1 MASSKVTIVG
11 AGNIGATA
19 ASVITNFNL
28 ADVVLIDVVE
38 NIAKGK
44 AIDISESASV
54 VGHNCSI
61 IGTSDWEQSKNSDVV
76 IIASGKPRHPGM
88 SRTDLLETNAGIV
101 IDVARKIK
109 KYTPESLIIVVT
121 NPLDAMAYAA
131 FKAGGFAKSKVM
143 GMSGQLD
150 GTRYCSFIAS
160 KLHVDPSCVH
170 GIILGVHGNDMLPL
184 PRFTTIGGIPLVELM
199 PESDIQKIIER
210 TKFAGA
216 EIVNLLGYSG
226 YYAAGTAI
234 ANMAQSLIRNS
245 RSIISCSVYCEGEYG
260 IKECF
265 MGVPVVLGGNGVEKI
280 IEISL
285 LDHEK
290 QMLSSSV
297 DHVKGLINKVDNL
310 L

>member
-1 MASSKVTIVG
+1 MASSKITIVG

-28 ADVVLIDVVE
+28 ADIVLIDVVE

-61 IGTSDWEQSKNSDVV
+61 IGTSDWKFAENSNVV

-88 SRTDLLETNAGIV
+88 SRADLLESNAAIV

-109 KYTPESLIIVVT
+109 KYTPNSFVIVVT
-121 NPLDAMAYAA
+121 NPLDAMVYAA
-131 FKAGGFAKSKVM
+131 FKAGEFDKRKIM

-150 GTRYCSFIAS
+150 GTRYCSFIAD
-160 KLHVDPSCVH
+160 KLQVDPACVH

-184 PRFTTIGGIPLVELM
+184 PRLTTIGGIPLIELM
-199 PESDIQKIIER
+199 PEKDIQQIIER

-234 ANMAQSLIRNS
+234 ANMAKSLLRNS
-245 RSIISCSVYCEGEYG
+245 RSIISCSVYCQGQYG
-260 IKECF
+260 INDCF
-265 MGVPVVLGGNGVEKI
+265 MGVPVVLGGNGIEKI

-285 LDHEK
+285 LEHES
-290 QMLSSSV
+290 QILSRSV
-297 DHVKGLINKVDNL
+297 EHVKELMINVNSWL
-310 L
+310 

>member
-1 MASSKVTIVG
+1 MASSKITIVG

-19 ASVITNFNL
+19 ASVIANFNL

-61 IGTSDWEQSKNSDVV
+61 VGTSDWQQSVNSDVV
-76 IIASGKPRHPGM
+76 IIAGGKPRHPGM
-88 SRTDLLETNAGIV
+88 SRDDLLESNAKV
-101 IDVARKIK
+101 VTDVARKIK
-109 KYTPESLIIVVT
+109 KYTPDSFVIVVT
-121 NPLDAMAYAA
+121 NPLDAMVYAA
-131 FKAGGFAKSKVM
+131 YKAGEFDKRKIM

-150 GTRYCSFIAS
+150 GTRYCSFIAD
-160 KLHVDPSCVH
+160 KLRVDPACVY

-184 PRFTTIGGIPLVELM
+184 PRLTTVGGIPLLELM
-199 PESDIQKIIER
+199 PESDVHQIIER

-234 ANMAQSLIRNS
+234 ANMAKSLIRNS
-245 RSIISCSVYCEGEYG
+245 RSIISCSVYCNGEYG
-260 IKECF
+260 INECF
-265 MGVPVVLGGNGVEKI
+265 MGVPVVLGENGIEKI

-285 LDHEK
+285 LDNEK
-290 QMLSSSV
+290 QILAHSAA
-297 DHVKGLINKVDNL
+297 HVKELMQKVDAL